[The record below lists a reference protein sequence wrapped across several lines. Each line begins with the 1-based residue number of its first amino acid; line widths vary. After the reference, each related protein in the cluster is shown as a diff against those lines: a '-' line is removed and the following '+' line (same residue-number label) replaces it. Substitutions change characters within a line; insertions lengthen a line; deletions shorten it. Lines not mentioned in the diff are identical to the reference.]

1 MEQRKENHCD
11 CWSAAIGL
19 VLRAYHSRFNAQNVA
34 HTPSLVPV
42 CLVSLTDSVDVVDAD
57 NPLLLSELN
66 LTDVVVH
73 VADERAEDLTVAGF
87 CLGAHEVDDVLSEVG
102 VEFGLSLAG
111 AVGVAIGRLLDA
123 IGTVGGTVRADCR
136 HIDVVVVVVI

>member
-1 MEQRKENHCD
+1 M
-11 CWSAAIGL
+11 
-19 VLRAYHSRFNAQNVA
+19 RAHHSRFNAENIA

-42 CLVSLTDSVDVVDAD
+42 CLVGLADSVDVVDAN
-57 NPLLLSELN
+57 NPLLLSELD

-73 VADERAEDLTVAGF
+73 VTDERAEDFTVAGF
-87 CLGAHEVDDVLSEVG
+87 CLGAHEVDDVLGEVG

-111 AVGVAIGRLLDA
+111 AVGVAIDRLLDA

-136 HIDVVVVVVI
+136 HVDVVAVILI